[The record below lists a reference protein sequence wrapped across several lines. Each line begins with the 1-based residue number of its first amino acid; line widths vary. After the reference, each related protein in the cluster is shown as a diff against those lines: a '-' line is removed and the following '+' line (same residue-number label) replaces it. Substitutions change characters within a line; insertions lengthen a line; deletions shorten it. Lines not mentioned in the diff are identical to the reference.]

1 MSDWLNPSD
10 DVLDA
15 RSIGFA
21 EGQQSRD
28 EEVAAL
34 TAERDALAAELARLR
49 TLEAALP
56 KTADGVPV
64 VPGSG
69 SRLWYI
75 HPDSHTIYERSYT
88 ADMRDA
94 RSHWIGDHQERHDVV
109 WIGVEQC
116 YSTREAAEAARE
128 AEKARDA

>member
-1 MSDWLNPSD
+1 MIDWLNPSD

-34 TAERDALAAELARLR
+34 TAERDALDAELARLR
-49 TLEAALP
+49 RLEEAAIHWN
-56 KTADGVPV
+56 THRCVHGV
-64 VPGSG
+64 G
-69 SRLWYI
+69 RL
-75 HPDSHTIYERSYT
+75 ER
-88 ADMRDA
+88 AIA
-94 RSHWIGDHQERHDVV
+94 
-109 WIGVEQC
+109 
-116 YSTREAAEAARE
+116 E

>member
-1 MSDWLNPSD
+1 MTNCRCDPFTGDECQACKNKLLVD
-10 DVLDA
+10 K
-15 RSIGFA
+15 A
-21 EGQQSRD
+21 EY
-28 EEVAAL
+28 
-34 TAERDALAAELARLR
+34 ERLKR
-49 TLEAALP
+49 LEAALP
-56 KTADGVPV
+56 KTADGVPI
-64 VPGSG
+64 VPGPE

-128 AEKARDA
+128 AEKAQKQ